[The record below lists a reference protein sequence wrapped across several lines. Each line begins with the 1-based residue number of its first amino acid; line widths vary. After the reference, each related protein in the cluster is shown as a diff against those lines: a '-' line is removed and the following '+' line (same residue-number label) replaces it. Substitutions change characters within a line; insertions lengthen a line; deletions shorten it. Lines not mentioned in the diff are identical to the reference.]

1 MQNLPNTIE
10 EAMQKSAINPMFYCG
25 PMKIQL
31 PKSIMSHLTE
41 ITESELSSINRYN
54 LKKEIVARAFN
65 GIGSFAIYHRINDE
79 FKNFLKE
86 CAVKYA
92 ELLNIKGQLF
102 GSGDGAIQDKN
113 DIIIRG
119 CWGISNKE
127 DDYNPLHFHFGKL
140 SGVIYIKVP
149 EQIADGTREK
159 EHGVPENHGLCDGR
173 LEIIYGSNYPFNFGT
188 IGHRKITPVEGD
200 MYVFPAWTPHTVYPF
215 KGEGERRIVSFNL
228 DWKT

>member
-1 MQNLPNTIE
+1 M
-10 EAMQKSAINPMFYCG
+10 
-25 PMKIQL
+25 
-31 PKSIMSHLTE
+31 
-41 ITESELSSINRYN
+41 
-54 LKKEIVARAFN
+54 
-65 GIGSFAIYHRINDE
+65 
-79 FKNFLKE
+79 
-86 CAVKYA
+86 
-92 ELLNIKGQLF
+92 
-102 GSGDGAIQDKN
+102 
-113 DIIIRG
+113 
-119 CWGISNKE
+119 
-127 DDYNPLHFHFGKL
+127 HFHFGKL

-200 MYVFPAWTPHTVYPF
+200 MYVFPAWLPHTVYPF